1 MMDAIG
7 RWWFEPL
14 PVARIAWLRSFFYSF
29 IFVDVLLTTSWV
41 ARHGAVSTDLY
52 DPLLVGRAL
61 SLPHPTRT
69 VVVATGVLLLGAAG
83 IAATNRLPR
92 LAGSVVA
99 AAYFVWMVIAFSY
112 GKVDH
117 DRFAF
122 LVALCVLPTVGR
134 AHWSDREETEAA
146 GWAIRSIQVAVVLAY
161 FLAAF
166 AKFRFG
172 GLNWATGATLA
183 RALVRKGNWISQQ
196 LFEMPGVL
204 RATQFGIIAFELLS
218 PLLLVRGRVG
228 YAFLILALLFHAV
241 TFLTISIVFLPHV
254 VCLLAFLP
262 LERLSRTPALSPR
275 RASLGDRLPAR

>member
-1 MMDAIG
+1 MVALMVAIG

-14 PVARIAWLRSFFYSF
+14 PLARIAWLRTFFYCF
-29 IFVDVLLTTSWV
+29 VFVDVLLTSSWV

-52 DPLLVGRAL
+52 DPLLVGRV
-61 SLPHPTRT
+61 LPLPQPTRS
-69 VVVATGVLLLGAAG
+69 VVLTTGIVLLGAAV

-92 LAGSVVA
+92 LAGTVVA

-122 LVALCVLPTVGR
+122 LVALCVLPTVGQ

-146 GWAIRSIQVAVVLAY
+146 GWAIRSIQIAVVLAY

-183 RALVRKGNWISQQ
+183 RALLRKGNGISQQ
-196 LFEMPGVL
+196 LFEMQAVL
-204 RATQFGIIAFELLS
+204 RHSVRNRRIRTVVAAIARTRS
-218 PLLLVRGRVG
+218 GG
-228 YAFLILALLFHAV
+228 LFVLDPGA
-241 TFLTISIVFLPHV
+241 
-254 VCLLAFLP
+254 A
-262 LERLSRTPALSPR
+262 LSRGDLLDNFDHLPAAR
-275 RASLGDRLPAR
+275 RLPARIPSARAA

>member
-1 MMDAIG
+1 MDTLTGAVG
-7 RWWFEPL
+7 RWWFDPL
-14 PVARIAWLRSFFYSF
+14 PLARIAWLRTFFYGF
-29 IFVDVLLTTSWV
+29 VFVDVLLTTSWV
-41 ARHGAVSTDLY
+41 ARHGAVSTELY
-52 DPLLVGRAL
+52 DPLFIGRV
-61 SLPHPTRT
+61 LPLPQPTRT
-69 VVVATGVLLLGAAG
+69 VVVLTALVLLLAAG
-83 IAATNRLPR
+83 IAAAGRLPC

-99 AAYFVWMVIAFSY
+99 VSYLLWMVIAFSY

-134 AHWSDREETEAA
+134 AHWRDREASEAA

-196 LFEMPGVL
+196 LFEMPGLL
-204 RATQFGIIAFELLS
+204 RATQFGIIAFELAS

-228 YAFLILALLFHAV
+228 YAFLTLAVLFHVV
-241 TFLTISIVFLPHV
+241 TFLTISIIFLPHV

-262 LERLSRTPALSPR
+262 LERLGRAPALGHR
-275 RASLGDRLPAR
+275 RAAVAS

>member
-1 MMDAIG
+1 MGMLG

-14 PVARIAWLRSFFYSF
+14 PVARVAWLRTF
-29 IFVDVLLTTSWV
+29 IYGFVFVDVLLTTSWV
-41 ARHGAVSTDLY
+41 ARHGAVSTALY
-52 DPLLVGRAL
+52 EPLFVGRV
-61 SLPHPTRT
+61 LPFLEPTRIVVMFSAT
-69 VVVATGVLLLGAAG
+69 VLLGAAG
-83 IAATNRLPR
+83 IGATGRLPR

-99 AAYFVWMVIAFSY
+99 ASYFIWMVIAFSY

-134 AHWSDREETEAA
+134 AHWRDLEASEAA

-196 LFEMPGVL
+196 LFDMPGLL
-204 RATQFGIIAFELLS
+204 RATQFGIIAFELAS
-218 PLLLVRGRVG
+218 PLLLVRGRIG
-228 YAFLILALLFHAV
+228 SSFLTLAVLFHVV
-241 TFLTISIVFLPHV
+241 TFLTISIIFLPHV

-262 LERLSRTPALSPR
+262 LERLGRAPALSFR
-275 RASLGDRLPAR
+275 RASVAG

>member
-1 MMDAIG
+1 LDTLTGAVRR
-7 RWWFEPL
+7 RWFDPL
-14 PVARIAWLRSFFYSF
+14 PLARIAWLRTFFYSF
-29 IFVDVLLTTSWV
+29 VFVDVLLTTSWV
-41 ARHGAVSTDLY
+41 ARHGAVSTELY
-52 DPLLVGRAL
+52 DPLFIGRV
-61 SLPHPTRT
+61 LPLPQPTRA
-69 VVVATGVLLLGAAG
+69 VVVLTALVLLSAAG
-83 IAATNRLPR
+83 IAAAGRLPR

-99 AAYFVWMVIAFSY
+99 VAYSLWMVIAFSY

-134 AHWSDREETEAA
+134 AHWRDRGASEAA

-166 AKFRFG
+166 AKLRFG

-196 LFEMPGVL
+196 LFEMPGLL
-204 RATQFGIIAFELLS
+204 RATQFGIIAFELAS
-218 PLLLVRGRVG
+218 PLLLVRGRVR
-228 YAFLILALLFHAV
+228 YAFLTLAVLFHAV
-241 TFLTISIVFLPHV
+241 TFLTISIIFLPHV

-262 LERLSRTPALSPR
+262 LERLGRAPALGQR
-275 RASLGDRLPAR
+275 RAAVAR

>member
-1 MMDAIG
+1 VVRAT
-7 RWWFEPL
+7 PL
-14 PVARIAWLRSFFYSF
+14 ARIAWLRTFFYC
-29 IFVDVLLTTSWV
+29 FVFVGVLLTSSWV

-52 DPLLVGRAL
+52 DPLLVGRV
-61 SLPHPTRT
+61 LPLPQPTRS
-69 VVVATGVLLLGAAG
+69 VVLTTGIVLLGAAV

-92 LAGSVVA
+92 LAGTVVA

-122 LVALCVLPTVGR
+122 LVALCVLPTVGQ

-146 GWAIRSIQVAVVLAY
+146 GWAIRSIQIAVVLAY

-183 RALVRKGNWISQQ
+183 RALVRKGNGISQQ
-196 LFEMPGVL
+196 LFEMQAVL
-204 RATQFGIIAFELLS
+204 RATQFGIVAFELLS

-228 YAFLILALLFHAV
+228 YSFLILALLFHAV
-241 TFLTISIVFLPHV
+241 TFSTISIIFLPHV

-262 LERLSRTPALSPR
+262 LERLSKAPAFSPR
-275 RASLGDRLPAR
+275 PAALRDRLPAR

>member
-1 MMDAIG
+1 MEALG

-14 PVARIAWLRSFFYSF
+14 PIARIAWLRTFLYGFV
-29 IFVDVLLTTSWV
+29 FVDVLLTTSWV
-41 ARHGAVSTDLY
+41 ARHGAVSAELY
-52 DPLLVGRAL
+52 EPLLVGRAL
-61 SLPHPTRT
+61 PLPQPTRT
-69 VVVATGVLLLGAAG
+69 VVMLTATMLLAAAG
-83 IAATNRLPR
+83 VAAAGRLPR

-99 AAYFVWMVIAFSY
+99 VTYFVWMVIAFSY

-134 AHWSDREETEAA
+134 AHWRDSEASEAA

-166 AKFRFG
+166 AKLRFG

-196 LFEMPGVL
+196 LFDMPGVL

-241 TFLTISIVFLPHV
+241 TFSTISIIFLPHV

-262 LERLSRTPALSPR
+262 LERLGRAPARSLR
-275 RASLGDRLPAR
+275 RASVAG